1 VPVVPHLSPLPR
13 GPALLQVAREHQVD
27 LMALG
32 ASGHEV
38 SEELEDGTAKEQVI
52 DQTGCAILVAR

>member
-1 VPVVPHLSPLPR
+1 
-13 GPALLQVAREHQVD
+13 
-27 LMALG
+27 MALG